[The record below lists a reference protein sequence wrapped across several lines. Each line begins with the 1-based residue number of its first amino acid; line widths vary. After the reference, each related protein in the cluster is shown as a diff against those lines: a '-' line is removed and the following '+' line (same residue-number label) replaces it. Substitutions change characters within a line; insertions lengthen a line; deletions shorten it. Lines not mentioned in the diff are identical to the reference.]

1 MIRPKI
7 QRVMWHVAWA
17 KQILLLLGYIFIC
30 MYIAGNAW
38 GNNTSDGNLLTNNG
52 EGCAANCTLKKIL
65 EVMRR

>member
-17 KQILLLLGYIFIC
+17 KQILILLGYIFIC

-38 GNNTSDGNLLTNNG
+38 GNNTSDGNLLTYQQWRG
-52 EGCAANCTLKKIL
+52 L
-65 EVMRR
+65 RRQLYS